1 MADGGHFI
9 YFNFF
14 TIGALIPVV
23 FHLLITLFFLSIPDK
38 SRATLHLGV
47 AFLFITLFNFAYV
60 IASSIYHPMAA
71 YHRWLTV
78 GVIMLAETHY
88 TLFLF
93 NYPHPIRLKT
103 ERLIQIPHYL
113 ISFLMTGIFIWVS
126 LNSGVI
132 YHFDGHYW
140 DFAADDISKLV
151 GIVLGLYLV
160 PFTGIFVYKMIKIR
174 GRERLIIFFM
184 GIAYLVGSLIPAIAN
199 TISREGLI
207 DRQLFQIIWAMVN
220 IFGFFFLAIIY
231 INNTRD
237 QSTFMAKIAGI
248 SMVTFLVLLQGISY
262 FALNDKEQAYDEI
275 HRQMNHRIVSAGDN
289 YHPRQLAYV
298 AAYNAKTRQLSTLHQ
313 DKGLRLDT
321 HRIRQDLES
330 ALFLTKVSETHG
342 KGRLRQLLTG
352 TWRKTEH
359 LDGYIRSLGAFAAGH
374 AGHLQSKDARAYL
387 EAIDFYVDYYRRKI
401 RNMPVD
407 GFRESVSRFLDS
419 GKASLSNFNVTLWD
433 HLAGSES
440 SGSALKS
447 EILAYIQPLRPA
459 GKRFYRNLPANSPHT
474 VSFVHHTGDANRIYE
489 LGFSYAAY
497 RQYIHP
503 AAARMIMLLFGLIL
517 FAMVG
522 FRLFFWGTFIQPMQM
537 LLHGVKRVNWGD
549 LNVSIPVRAGDE
561 IGYLTQAFNRMVDSI
576 KHSNQELNDTRLYLK
591 NIIDSMPSM
600 LIGVDHQGRVTH
612 WNQEAERIT
621 RLEEDRAQGE
631 AIEKLIPQFAE
642 YLENVHAAIHQRQ
655 SQKIEK
661 VTYQLQG
668 ETRYSDIVVYPLTAN
683 GVKGAVV
690 RVDDITSRVRFEEM
704 MVQSEKMASV
714 GGLAAGMAHEIN
726 NPLGGIMMAAQNIE
740 RRFSPDLKKNHTVA
754 EEVGTD
760 MTAIS
765 AYMEK
770 RGISKMLAGILE
782 MGQRA
787 SDIVANML
795 NFSRK
800 SETRR
805 SSQNINQLIDETI
818 ELAAND
824 YNLKKQYDF
833 RHIQISRD
841 YAANLPMIPCI
852 RTEIQQ
858 VFLNLVKNAAQA
870 MAEKTYETDSPQIR
884 IRTASADD
892 MVRVEVTD
900 NGPGMPD
907 SVRKRI
913 FEPFFTTKEVG
924 TGTGLGLSVSYF
936 IVTKNHGGQME
947 VSARAGKG
955 TRFIIKLPV
964 AESNG
969 RI

>member
-1 MADGGHFI
+1 LADGGHII

-23 FHLLITLFFLSIPDK
+23 FHFLITVFFLSIPEK
-38 SRATLHLGV
+38 SRATLHLGI
-47 AFLFITLFNFAYV
+47 AFLFITLFNLAYV
-60 IASSIYHPMAA
+60 IAASVYHPMAA

-93 NYPHPIRLKT
+93 NYPHPGRLKT

-113 ISFLMTGIFIWVS
+113 ISFLMTGVFMWVS
-126 LNSGVI
+126 FKSGVI

-140 DFAADDISKLV
+140 DFTADDISKVV
-151 GIVLGLYLV
+151 GIVLALYLV
-160 PFTGIFVYKMIKIR
+160 PFTGIFIYKMIRIR
-174 GRERLIIFFM
+174 GRERWVIFFM

-199 TISREGLI
+199 AISREGLI
-207 DRQLFQIIWAMVN
+207 DRQFFQIIWAMVN

-248 SMVTFLVLLQGISY
+248 SMVTFLVLLQGVSY

-289 YHPRQLAYV
+289 YQPPQLAYV
-298 AAYNAKTRQLSTLHQ
+298 TAYDAKARQATVEYQ

-321 HRIRQDLES
+321 HRIKQDLEN
-330 ALFLTKVSETHG
+330 AWFFKKISETHG
-342 KGRLRQLLTG
+342 KGRLRRLLTG
-352 TWRKTEH
+352 TWRKSGH
-359 LDGYIRSLGAFAAGH
+359 LAGYIRSLGEFAAGQPDGLTST
-374 AGHLQSKDARAYL
+374 AIRAYIEKL
-387 EAIDFYVDYYRRKI
+387 EFYVGYYRRKV
-401 RNMPVD
+401 RNMPAQGV
-407 GFRESVSRFLDS
+407 REAVGAFLDS
-419 GKASLSNFNVTLWD
+419 NKATLSNFNITLWN
-433 HLAGSES
+433 HLAKSES
-440 SGSALKS
+440 HGNALKS
-447 EILAYIQPLRPA
+447 EILAYLQPLRPS
-459 GKRFYRNLPANSPHT
+459 GERFYRKLPADSQH
-474 VSFVHHTGDANRIYE
+474 VVAFVHQAGDSNRIYE
-489 LGFSYAAY
+489 LGFSYGAY

-503 AAARMIMLLFGLIL
+503 AATKMILLLFGLIL
-517 FAMVG
+517 FALVG
-522 FRLFFWGTFIQPMQM
+522 FRLFFLGTFIHPMHM
-537 LLHGVKRVNWGD
+537 LVDGVKRVNWGD

-561 IGYLTQAFNRMVDSI
+561 IGYLTQAFNRMVGSI
-576 KHSNQELNDTRLYLK
+576 KASNQELNDTRLYLK
-591 NIIDSMPSM
+591 NIFDSMPSM

-621 RLEEDRAQGE
+621 RLAEDRARGE
-631 AIEKLIPQFAE
+631 AIEKLIPQFAQ
-642 YLENVHAAIHQRQ
+642 YLENVHAAINQRK

-661 VTYQLQG
+661 VAYQLGG

-740 RRFSPDLKKNHTVA
+740 RRVSPDLKKNHQVA
-754 EEVGTD
+754 EEVGTH
-760 MTAIS
+760 MAAVS
-765 AYMEK
+765 EYMQK
-770 RGISKMLAGILE
+770 RGVSKMLAGILE

-833 RHIQISRD
+833 RHIEISRD
-841 YAANLPMIPCI
+841 YEPGLPMILCI

-858 VFLNLVKNAAQA
+858 VFLNLLKNAAQA
-870 MAEKTYETDSPQIR
+870 MAEKTYESESPQIR
-884 IRTASADD
+884 IHTARAGD
-892 MVRVEVTD
+892 MVRVEVAD

-936 IVTKNHGGQME
+936 IVTNNHGGQME

-955 TRFIIKLPV
+955 TRFIIKLPA
-964 AESNG
+964 AE
-969 RI
+969 